1 MSYAEEVRTTLT
13 LDDRVLAAAR
23 SRARHRGIS
32 LGQAVSEL
40 AWKGYEAETAGPV
53 IPPGFPVLDA
63 VEGHVITAEMVADA
77 LDDA

>member
-1 MSYAEEVRTTLT
+1 MSYAEDVRTTLT

-23 SRARHRGIS
+23 SRARRRGIS

-40 AWKGYEAETAGPV
+40 ALKGYEAESGELAV
-53 IPPGFPVLDA
+53 PPGFPVLAA
-63 VEGHVITAEMVADA
+63 VADHVITPAMVDDA